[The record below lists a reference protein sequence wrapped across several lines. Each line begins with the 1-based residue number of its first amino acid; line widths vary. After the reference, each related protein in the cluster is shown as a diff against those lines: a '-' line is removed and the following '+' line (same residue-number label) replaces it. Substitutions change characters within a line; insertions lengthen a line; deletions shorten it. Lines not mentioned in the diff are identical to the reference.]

1 MVTVLFEDNQW
12 KAFLP
17 LVFTR
22 PVGEIR
28 IGIYTIA
35 EKWSKSLNCEVSHRT
50 REHLRELFPGTK
62 EKDVLLIN
70 ARVLPTPELLESIS
84 ALSQG
89 QALLGNGQL
98 IAMRASSEEEEEYQ
112 IASEFSGDIFMLEKV
127 TDIFSKNG
135 KAIELDLPL

>member
-50 REHLRELFPGTK
+50 REHLRELF
-62 EKDVLLIN
+62 
-70 ARVLPTPELLESIS
+70 
-84 ALSQG
+84 
-89 QALLGNGQL
+89 
-98 IAMRASSEEEEEYQ
+98 
-112 IASEFSGDIFMLEKV
+112 
-127 TDIFSKNG
+127 
-135 KAIELDLPL
+135 LDLPAHTLLPFREPFVFWLQFLLTFPLQ